1 MKALVTRPDQDAAP
15 VAAALRARGIEPVL
29 APMLRI
35 EPEPHGAARLVGAL
49 AGAQAVLFTSANGV
63 RAFAQAA
70 TRFELP
76 VFCVGEA
83 TAAAARMAGFRT
95 VFSAGGDIA
104 DLAALVGARLAPGN
118 GALVHAAGADIA
130 GDLAAALGAK
140 NFALRRI
147 VLYRAIAVDVLPAAA
162 ADALRQGEIA
172 LALFFSPRTAAS
184 FVRLA
189 RAAGLAERCDNMTA
203 LALSRNVA
211 AALSDLSWR
220 ATVAA
225 TAPNLPAMLTA
236 LDEILPGLPAA

>member
-1 MKALVTRPDQDAAP
+1 MKALVTRPEPDAAP
-15 VAAALRARGIEPVL
+15 VVAALRVRGIEPVL

-35 EPEPHGAARLVGAL
+35 EPEADGAARLSGAL
-49 AGAQAVLFTSANGV
+49 AGAQAVLFTSANGA
-63 RAFAQAA
+63 RAFAHAA
-70 TRFELP
+70 ARFELP
-76 VFCVGEA
+76 AFCVGDA
-83 TAAAARMAGFRT
+83 SAAAARIAGFRT
-95 VFSAGGDIA
+95 VFSADGDVT
-104 DLAALVGARLAPGN
+104 DLAALVASRLAPSYGP
-118 GALVHAAGADIA
+118 LLHAVGADTV
-130 GDLAAALGAK
+130 GDLAADLGTK
-140 NFALRRI
+140 GFALRR
-147 VLYRAIAVDVLPAAA
+147 VMLYRAITVDAFPPDAAA
-162 ADALRQGEIA
+162 ALRRGEIA